1 MFLVEIWL
9 LATFGLGME
18 VFFTAITGKPLHHI
32 KRHLVGF
39 SSIWYMPLYGLAP
52 ILMHLIKDQMPGFF
66 EWFVLIRCVV
76 YMLIIY
82 FCEAVWMFT
91 LHNLLGSS
99 PSEDAY
105 KKSGRSLLGGMIR
118 WDFSLAWMFAGWVL
132 ETIHS
137 ALHQFGSWG

>member
-1 MFLVEIWL
+1 MLFEIWL

-18 VFFTAITGKPLHHI
+18 VFFTAVTGKPPHHP

-52 ILMHLIKDQMPGFF
+52 ILMHGIHNYAPVFF
-66 EWFVLIRCVV
+66 EWFVISRCVV

-82 FCEAVWMFT
+82 FCEAVWMYA
-91 LHNLLGSS
+91 LHLTIGSS
-99 PSEDAY
+99 PSEEAY

-118 WDFSLAWMFAGWVL
+118 WDFFPAWMFAGWVL
-132 ETIHS
+132 ETIHA
-137 ALHQFGSWG
+137 ALHQFGRWG